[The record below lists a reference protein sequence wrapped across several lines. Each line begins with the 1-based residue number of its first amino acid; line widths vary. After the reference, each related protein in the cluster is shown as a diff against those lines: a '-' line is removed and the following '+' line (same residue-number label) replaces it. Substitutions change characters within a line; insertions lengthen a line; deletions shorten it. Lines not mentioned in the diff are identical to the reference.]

1 MKKTM
6 LKTLLSAVI
15 IIIMF
20 FMVNRLWCTTS
31 SIPPELVKVEKI
43 EIQQFNADSINLDVF
58 VIILNRNNSKIDVSD
73 LYANILYKQ
82 DTIGFAKKD
91 EMVQLNALDTAA
103 ENFYASLSTQKF
115 IKSVSDKNDSLKL
128 RMLGTAN
135 ADLGLFT
142 IPVDID
148 LEYSLNV
155 KENISQLVE
164 RDVQI
169 EKLIK
174 LEGGKLKSFGTS
186 ESVVEVEFIV
196 QNPYGV
202 DFTVEGYPSKI
213 FINDKEAG
221 SGDIKDAIEI
231 EKKGE
236 DIEAVSVYKLDNVK
250 TISSL
255 FGSIF
260 TRKLI
265 YKTTGTLLI
274 EILGYKIQFPY
285 SFNGELI
292 KI

>member
-1 MKKTM
+1 M
-6 LKTLLSAVI
+6 
-15 IIIMF
+15 
-20 FMVNRLWCTTS
+20 
-31 SIPPELVKVEKI
+31 
-43 EIQQFNADSINLDVF
+43 
-58 VIILNRNNSKIDVSD
+58 SD
-73 LYANILYKQ
+73 LYANILHNQ

-103 ENFYASLSTQKF
+103 VNFYASLNTQKF
-115 IKSVSDKNDSLKL
+115 IKSVSDKSDSLKL

-148 LEYSLNV
+148 LEYSFNA

-164 RDVQI
+164 KDVQI

-174 LEGGKLKSFGTS
+174 LEGGKLKSFSSS
-186 ESVVEVEFIV
+186 ESVVEVEFKV
-196 QNPYGV
+196 QNPYGI

-221 SGDIKDAIEI
+221 SGDIKEAIEV

-236 DIEAVSVYKLDNVK
+236 DIKAVSVYKLDNVK
-250 TISSL
+250 TLSSL

-274 EILGYKIQFPY
+274 EILGYKFQFPY